1 MTMITIDYIKDIIKR
16 SDKLSEEI
24 DPDQTPYKSKY
35 EAIELLKELKKEI
48 NENEKEL
55 NQQQQQDILDYL
67 VVIDSKLGELFI
79 ATEEITLGLNICRDC
94 LKSLESIKNKFPL
107 ETISTFQ
114 SIAIIDI
121 NKNHFENGKQL
132 LIKSENLINQTIE
145 KQQEQEQE
153 QEQQFKD
160 KLESLQLQNYFYFAQ
175 LYGLLKDS
183 ELVNIIII
191 IIIHL
196 CINSSKYC
204 ELTLR
209 KQLKR
214 NNFDRLEWCKN
225 SLMLAEYYLSELN
238 FDYAKQC
245 FLVSNYIC
253 KGIENEDDRE
263 ETQANIYLV
272 MAKFYLEFLHFFRDI
287 ENLNHC
293 HRVNNNNKNN
303 NNENDIDFVQGG
315 LSSIS
320 LSDKQKEKE
329 KEDKLFNENQ
339 IKKEKMLDLISFNK
353 RSLNIDKPLFTELG
367 SELLD
372 KIYNHSTFTSPID
385 LIVVKD
391 QPSARD
397 IFLKS
402 QHFFNK
408 SKKYYKLDGFVS
420 QHIKILFDQINLFEY
435 LNMFESNAGRKIG
448 IHKKKIELIQPLLK
462 ELNPTYFLSSIRSI
476 YFKIAEI
483 YSEIS
488 KIYQCV
494 CTNLREIQTY
504 NECYNDGEVPNSPK
518 ITEEEKMKSI
528 IEDFEVYINAKLEL
542 AVCHKNVKGVNKL
555 VLEHLEKSLNL
566 FRSIITLLDS
576 VPKDISSRHT
586 QEYHLCSQMSSLLPQ
601 KIQFLSSNKTPN
613 PGQWD
618 NTRPNQIIF

>member
-1 MTMITIDYIKDIIKR
+1 MVTIDYIKDIINK
-16 SDKLSEEI
+16 SDILSEVI

-35 EAIELLKELKKEI
+35 EAIELLKELKKDI
-48 NENEKEL
+48 SDSKKEKEE
-55 NQQQQQDILDYL
+55 QDILDYL

-79 ATEEITLGLNICRDC
+79 ATDEITLGLSVCKEC
-94 LKSLESIKNKFPL
+94 LKPLESIKNKFPL
-107 ETISTFQ
+107 ETISTLQ

-121 NKNHFENGKQL
+121 NKNDFENGKQL
-132 LIKSENLINQTIE
+132 LIKSENLINETIE
-145 KQQEQEQE
+145 KQQINNQKEQKEK
-153 QEQQFKD
+153 EQQQQQQQLNFKD
-160 KLESLQLQNYFYFAQ
+160 KLDSLQLQNYFYFAQ

-183 ELVNIIII
+183 EL
-191 IIIHL
+191 
-196 CINSSKYC
+196 SSKYC

-214 NNFDRLEWCKN
+214 NNFDKLEWCKN

-253 KGIENEDDRE
+253 KEIENEGDRE

-272 MAKFYLEFLHFFRDI
+272 MGKFYLEFLHFFRDI

-293 HRVNNNNKNN
+293 HRVNNND
-303 NNENDIDFVQGG
+303 NDVDFIQGG
-315 LSSIS
+315 LSSIK
-320 LSDKQKEKE
+320 LEKE
-329 KEDKLFNENQ
+329 KEEEDKLFDENQ

-353 RSLNIDKPLFTELG
+353 RSLNIEKPLFTELG
-367 SELLD
+367 NQLLD

-408 SKKYYKLDGFVS
+408 AKKYYKLDGFVS

-435 LNMFESNAGRKIG
+435 LNMFETNAGRKVG
-448 IHKKKIELIQPLLK
+448 IHKKKIELIEPLLK

-488 KIYQCV
+488 KIYQYI

-504 NECYNDGEVPNSPK
+504 NECLFKSMEYYNLFLNSYNDGQVPNSPK

-555 VLEHLEKSLNL
+555 VLEHLEKSLNI

-601 KIQFLSSNKTPN
+601 KIQYLSSNKTPN
-613 PGQWD
+613 PGQWYGK
-618 NTRPNQIIF
+618 

>member
-1 MTMITIDYIKDIIKR
+1 MITINYIKDIIKK
-16 SDKLSEEI
+16 SDKLSEVI

-48 NENEKEL
+48 NDSEKEKEL
-55 NQQQQQDILDYL
+55 NSNQDILDYL

-79 ATEEITLGLNICRDC
+79 ATEEITLGLNVCRDC

-107 ETISTFQ
+107 ETISTLQ

-121 NKNHFENGKQL
+121 NKNDFENGKQL
-132 LIKSENLINQTIE
+132 LIKSENLINETIE
-145 KQQEQEQE
+145 KHQQQQNDQEQE
-153 QEQQFKD
+153 FKD

-183 ELVNIIII
+183 EL
-191 IIIHL
+191 
-196 CINSSKYC
+196 SSKYC

-214 NNFDRLEWCKN
+214 KNFDKLEWCKN

-245 FLVSNYIC
+245 FLVSNYLC
-253 KGIENEDDRE
+253 KEIENESDRE

-272 MAKFYLEFLHFFRDI
+272 MGKFYLEFLHFFRDI

-293 HRVNNNNKNN
+293 HRVNND
-303 NNENDIDFVQGG
+303 NDIDFIKGG
-315 LSSIS
+315 LSSSSSSSIS
-320 LSDKQKEKE
+320 EKE

-353 RSLNIDKPLFTELG
+353 RSLNIEKPLFTELG
-367 SELLD
+367 DQLLD

-408 SKKYYKLDGFVS
+408 AKKYYKLDGFVS

-435 LNMFESNAGRKIG
+435 LNMFETNPGRKVG
-448 IHKKKIELIQPLLK
+448 IHKKKIELIEPLLK

-488 KIYQCV
+488 KIYQYL

-504 NECYNDGEVPNSPK
+504 NECLFKSMEYYNLFLNSYNDGEVPNSPK

-555 VLEHLEKSLNL
+555 VLEHLEKSLNM

-601 KIQFLSSNKTPN
+601 KIQYLSSNKTPN
-613 PGQWD
+613 PGQWYGK
-618 NTRPNQIIF
+618 

>member
-1 MTMITIDYIKDIIKR
+1 MITIESLKDSIKKADR
-16 SDKLSEEI
+16 LAEAI
-24 DPDQTPYKSKY
+24 DPDQTPYESKY
-35 EAIELLKELKKEI
+35 KAIEILKELKKEI
-48 NENEKEL
+48 NDNDNEL
-55 NQQQQQDILDYL
+55 NSQSKIQDILDYL

-79 ATEEITLGLNICRDC
+79 ATEEITLGLNVCRDC
-94 LKSLESIKNKFPL
+94 LKSLESIQDKFPL
-107 ETISTFQ
+107 ETISTLQ
-114 SIAIIDI
+114 SISIIYI
-121 NKNHFENGKQL
+121 NKNDFDIGKDH
-132 LIKSENLINQTIE
+132 LIKSEKLINHTIE
-145 KQQEQEQE
+145 KQK
-153 QEQQFKD
+153 QQQKEEEEEKQSKDFED
-160 KLESLQLQNYFYFAQ
+160 KLDSLQLQNYFYFAQ

-183 ELVNIIII
+183 EL
-191 IIIHL
+191 
-196 CINSSKYC
+196 SSKYC

-214 NNFDRLEWCKN
+214 NNFDKLEWCKN

-245 FLVSNYIC
+245 FLVSNFIC
-253 KGIENEDDRE
+253 KDIENEDDRE

-272 MAKFYLEFLHFFRDI
+272 MGKFYLEFLHFFKDI

-293 HRVNNNNKNN
+293 HRINNND
-303 NNENDIDFVQGG
+303 NDIDFIQDD

-320 LSDKQKEKE
+320 LMEKE

-339 IKKEKMLDLISFNK
+339 IKKEKLLDLISFNK
-353 RSLNIDKPLFTELG
+353 RSLNIEKPLFTELG
-367 SELLD
+367 IDQLN
-372 KIYNHSTFTSPID
+372 KIYNHSTFSSPID

-408 SKKYYKLDGFVS
+408 AKKYYILDGFVS

-435 LNMFESNAGRKIG
+435 LNMFETNAGRKVG
-448 IHKKKIELIQPLLK
+448 IHKKKIELIEPLLK

-488 KIYQCV
+488 KIYQYV
-494 CTNLREIQTY
+494 CANLKEIQTY
-504 NECYNDGEVPNSPK
+504 NECLFKSMEYYNLFLNSYNDGGVPNSPK

-542 AVCHKNVKGVNKL
+542 AVCHKNIKGVNKL
-555 VLEHLEKSLNL
+555 VLEHLEKSLNI

-601 KIQFLSSNKTPN
+601 KIQYLSSNKTPN
-613 PGQWD
+613 PGQWYGK
-618 NTRPNQIIF
+618 